1 MKIIFKNVILFSL
14 ILGTVSIYANV
25 LDRVFLTAKEQK
37 HIEALE
43 VKLED
48 NITRKEKVK
57 IVKEIQKYKRAKE
70 LKELAIKQ
78 IQKGFESK
86 QFSKL
91 EPLLKRGDIEGAIQ
105 ELSKINGVSLG
116 KKLRLKAEFLK
127 LIGKIDDADDA
138 YYNASSKSLDIKYE
152 YALFLQN
159 YRKFYDAIDVY
170 NELLEAF
177 KKSKNIKQEA
187 MVLNNLANIYYNLK
201 KYKKAEKLFEES
213 LKLKEELAKKD
224 AKCEP
229 ELAKTLSNVTLFYSD
244 IGKKDISK
252 KYYFEYSNLY
262 KKLYQ
267 KRPKEFSFGYAR
279 SLIVG
284 FVLFKFDKSVLDK
297 AAKVIKDYKRE
308 NIVNS
313 VIKTIKRLKSRN
325 RGVLVN

>member
-1 MKIIFKNVILFSL
+1 MIFKNVILFSL
-14 ILGTVSIYANV
+14 ILGTVSLYANI
-25 LDRVFLTAKEQK
+25 LNRVALTANEQK
-37 HIEALE
+37 QIEVLE

-78 IQKGFESK
+78 IEENLKDKRFDK
-86 QFSKL
+86 IK
-91 EPLLKRGDIEGAIQ
+91 PLLVSGDIEGAIQ
-105 ELSKINGVSLG
+105 ELDKIDSVSLG

-127 LIGKIDDADDA
+127 LIGKIDNADDA
-138 YYNASSKSLDIKYE
+138 YYDASSKSLDIKYE

-170 NELLEAF
+170 NELLEDY
-177 KKSKNIKQEA
+177 KKSGNLEKEA
-187 MVLNNLANIYYNLK
+187 IVLNNLANIYYNLK
-201 KYKKAEKLFEES
+201 KYKKAERLFEES